1 MTDPT
6 LREAERA
13 PALLDGDT
21 AWGLTRLGVAGLA
34 GGAAAALL
42 LWLAAFLPEE
52 LSEALSYA
60 ALAAG
65 VCFGLLAIWAGAGTL
80 SAIDRE
86 RDAGYTTL
94 YGRYRELWQLDHRTG
109 EVLRRPG
116 EREVRRRPRDEA

>member
-1 MTDPT
+1 MTDPSI
-6 LREAERA
+6 RDAQRA

-34 GGAAAALL
+34 GGAASALL
-42 LWLAAFLPEE
+42 LWLASFLPEG

-65 VCFGLLAIWAGAGTL
+65 ICFGLLAIWAGAGTL
-80 SAIDRE
+80 SAIQRE
-86 RDAGYTTL
+86 REAGYTTL
-94 YGRYRELWQLDHRTG
+94 YGRYWDLWQLDHRTG

-116 EREVRRRPRDEA
+116 EREVRRRPRDES